1 MKKLLLFVTALMF
14 VSCSSVKDTTNSALD
29 QARSGASVGFS
40 TERVKGGYQVSGSA
54 STNVFGVEP
63 YGSFSAGIR
72 YAPKQPVEDS
82 TIEKQSAK

>member
-1 MKKLLLFVTALMF
+1 MF
-14 VSCSSVKDTTNSALD
+14 VSCSSVKDTTNAALD

-63 YGSFSAGIR
+63 YGSFSAGIK
-72 YAPKQPVEDS
+72 YAPRRAVDTTPVETES
-82 TIEKQSAK
+82 TK